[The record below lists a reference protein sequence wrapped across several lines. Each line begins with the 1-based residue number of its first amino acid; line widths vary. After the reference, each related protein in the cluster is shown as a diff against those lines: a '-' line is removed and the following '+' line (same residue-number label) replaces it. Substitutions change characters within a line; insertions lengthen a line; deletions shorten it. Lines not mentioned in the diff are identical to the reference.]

1 MENINKYNLTIINI
15 LFLMFPLS
23 IILGNLFIN
32 LNIVFLCFFALIFYR
47 KKIIKFEINLLDK
60 IILIFFLYTFLTLIL
75 NFLGNY
81 FDDQKF
87 PEFIVYKTLFF
98 SRYLALYLVLR
109 FLLAEKI
116 LILKWFSFACAL
128 CACFVSLDILI
139 QFSFGKNFLGFE
151 PISARHYS
159 GVFGEELVAGGY
171 LQKFSLFVIFLPLIL
186 KQTIYKK
193 ISIQVLI
200 FLIFS
205 FVIILSG
212 NRMPL
217 ILFILSFFTYFFLD
231 KNLRKYL
238 IATIAVTLLFLA
250 LNLSINQKF
259 KYTSA
264 VFFLNAKTL
273 ATSFFSE
280 DVKKLPMGIWYNPYV
295 TEFTCFKIVWKKNP
309 YFGGGIKSYRATKGC
324 TTHPHN
330 YYFEILTDL
339 GLVGLIL
346 IMSFLLVLM
355 KKIFMP
361 RSNLFK
367 LDLNSLNAKYMPFLL
382 VLFIEFFPVRTSGSF
397 FSTGNASII
406 FLMLAIIVSIISQRK
421 T

>member
-32 LNIVFLCFFALIFYR
+32 LNIVFLCFFALIICR
-47 KKIIKFEINLLDK
+47 EKIIKFEINLLDK
-60 IILIFFLYTFLTLIL
+60 IILIFFLYTFITLII
-75 NFLGNY
+75 NFLGSY
-81 FDDQKF
+81 FDGQKF
-87 PEFIVYKTLFF
+87 PDFIIYKTLLF
-98 SRYLALYLVLR
+98 SRYLAFYLVLR
-109 FLLAEKI
+109 FLLTEKI
-116 LILKWFSFACAL
+116 LILKWFSLACAF
-128 CACFVSLDILI
+128 CVCFVSLDILI
-139 QFSFGKNFLGFE
+139 QFSFGKNLLGFE
-151 PISARHYS
+151 AIHARHLS

-186 KQTIYKK
+186 KQNIYKK
-193 ISIQVLI
+193 ISIQLLI
-200 FLIFS
+200 FFFFS
-205 FVIILSG
+205 FAIILSG

-217 ILFILSFFTYFFLD
+217 ILFILSFFTYLFLD

-238 IATIAVTLLFLA
+238 ITILVISLLFFA
-250 LNLSINQKF
+250 LNLSLNKKF
-259 KYTSA
+259 KLISA
-264 VFFLNAKTL
+264 VFLVNAKTL

-295 TEFTCFKIVWKKNP
+295 TEFTCFKIVWKKNL

-330 YYFEILTDL
+330 YYFEILTEL

-346 IMSFLLVLM
+346 IMSFLLVFI
-355 KKIFMP
+355 KKIFKKKN
-361 RSNLFK
+361 NLFN
-367 LDLNSLNAKYMPFLL
+367 LDLNFLNAEYMPFFL

-406 FLMLAIIVSIISQRK
+406 FLMLAITVSIISQRK